1 MGDGCF
7 HVERTASLLNY
18 TLSLGVSQVLKYI
31 KPACLL
37 LCVYL
42 CVCVLGCDDA
52 VMHPS
57 QVLDAVSVAD
67 VVSVPPEAVWAQLS
81 VLIEKRWENL
91 NRSDEYNVGTLEAYL
106 ARARAYYNKYI
117 NAEGVAII
125 GNDHLADKHFIAA
138 REVVLTMTRKHP
150 GLRDSVSLDNDYYF
164 ILVGY
169 ETGEA
174 GAGVN
179 IKEIPEISRHEDF
192 GGSCG
197 QRYCW
202 SMVYYV
208 PGSGFMNKPGMTTFA
223 HEFGHALEFR
233 MHRLDPTFQG
243 KVEHAYAQAKA
254 LDRWPIEYLSGPWS
268 LDHRGT
274 FVDILR
280 SGWWEYWAEGIELWF
295 YHIGPDRA
303 FASYEAFAERD
314 PLLAE
319 LLDEWFPRVAL
330 PWYY

>member
-1 MGDGCF
+1 M
-7 HVERTASLLNY
+7 
-18 TLSLGVSQVLKYI
+18 LKYL

-37 LCVYL
+37 LCVCL
-42 CVCVLGCDDA
+42 CVGCGDDVL
-52 VMHPS
+52 HPV
-57 QVLDAVSVAD
+57 QVLDAVSV
-67 VVSVPPEAVWAQLS
+67 VSAEGVISAPPDAVWAQLS

-91 NRSDEYNVGTLEAYL
+91 HDSDEYNVGTLEAYL

-117 NAEGVAII
+117 DVEGIAII
-125 GNDHLADKHFIAA
+125 GNDHLADKHFVAA

-150 GLRDSVSLDNDYYF
+150 ELRDSVSLDNDYYF

-169 ETGEA
+169 ETGEV
-174 GAGVN
+174 GDSVN
-179 IKEIPEISRHEDF
+179 VKEIPEMSRHVDYA
-192 GGSCG
+192 GSCSL
-197 QRYCW
+197 RFCW
-202 SMVYYV
+202 SMVYYM
-208 PGSGFMNKPGMTTFA
+208 PTSDSFMNTPGMTTFA
-223 HEFGHALEFR
+223 HEFGHALEFGMR
-233 MHRLDPTFQG
+233 SLDPTFQG
-243 KVEHAYAQAKA
+243 KVEHAYEQAKT
-254 LDRWPIEYLSGPWS
+254 LNRWPIEYLSGPWS

-280 SGWWEYWAEGIELWF
+280 KGWWEYWAEGIELWF
-295 YHIGPDRA
+295 YHIGPDKA